1 MNSSTAGNRR
11 NNLCV
16 MHAVDIQQIGN
27 DLAVRWDD
35 GAESYVSLEI
45 LRRRCPCAG
54 CKGEMDVM
62 GNLYKM
68 PEKPLSDAAFR
79 LQGIV
84 RIGTYAV
91 QPRWGDGHT
100 SGIFSFDYLR
110 QIADATT

>member
-1 MNSSTAGNRR
+1 MQ
-11 NNLCV
+11 
-16 MHAVDIQQIGN
+16 AVDIQQIGN

-35 GAESYVSLEI
+35 GAESYVALEI

-68 PEKPLSDAAFR
+68 PAKPLSDAAFR

-91 QPRWGDGHT
+91 QPVWGDGHT

-110 QIADATT
+110 QIADAIP